1 MHSDSAAAAKLEIV
15 IHFENLDFN
24 WSVAEEEI

>member
-1 MHSDSAAAAKLEIV
+1 MHSDSAVAKLEIV
-15 IHFENLDFN
+15 THFENLDFN